1 MLKTFRFEDREMK
14 HCLVVDDSEIIRKV
28 ARQLLKDMA
37 FETSEAEN
45 GQEALERCNE
55 RMPDAILLDWHMPVM
70 SGIEFLSSLRM
81 QQNGDKPVVF
91 YCTTE
96 NDAVDIARALAAG
109 ADEYIL
115 KPFDREAIRAKM
127 AEMGMA

>member
-1 MLKTFRFEDREMK
+1 MK

-37 FETSEAEN
+37 FETSEAGN

-70 SGIEFLSSLRM
+70 GGIEFLSSLRM
-81 QQNGDKPVVF
+81 QQNGEKPVVF

-96 NDAVDIARALAAG
+96 NDPIDIARALAAG

-115 KPFDREAIRAKM
+115 KPFDREGVRSKLAD
-127 AEMGMA
+127 MGMV

>member
-1 MLKTFRFEDREMK
+1 MK

-28 ARQLLKDMA
+28 AQHLLKDMA
-37 FETSEAEN
+37 FETSEAGS

-55 RMPDAILLDWHMPVM
+55 RMPDAILLDWLMPNM
-70 SGIEFLSSLRM
+70 SGIEFVSSLRM
-81 QQNGDKPVVF
+81 QQNGEKPVVF

-96 NDAVDIARALAAG
+96 NDPVDIARALAAG

-115 KPFDREAIRAKM
+115 KPFDREGIRSKL
-127 AEMGMA
+127 AEMGLA